1 MLRDILIYLG
11 AAVIAVPLFKRLG
24 LGAVLGYLVAGILIG
39 PSVLKLVDDP
49 EAVLRI
55 AEFGVVL
62 LLFLVGL
69 ELNPKK
75 LWEMRVSIFGMG
87 AMQVFLTGAA
97 VAGALLL
104 WGLDWKTALVIG
116 IAALQSS
123 TSVALAIMSE
133 RNLTPTP
140 GGRSALSVALFQDIM
155 VIPILLLLAAIAP
168 AKAQGGHAP
177 FNMWLGIAL
186 IASFVVIARFAMR
199 PALRYIANTGL
210 KEVFIAFALLLVLG
224 AAVAAE
230 SVGFSMA
237 LGTFLA
243 GVLLAESEYRH
254 ELNLDIEPF
263 KGLLLGLFFIAVGM
277 SVQLNLF
284 VDKPALV
291 FGGALALVL
300 LKMLVL
306 WATAA
311 TFKLRG
317 QDSFVFAILL
327 SQVGEF
333 AFVIITASLANGLLP
348 KETADILN
356 AIVAASIL
364 TTPFLFMA
372 YTKFVMPRV
381 NRQADRAADTI
392 DERNTV
398 IVAGFGRVGQVLTRL
413 LQARGYSAT
422 LIDHDPSQIDLVRG
436 FGWKAYY
443 GDVSRLDVL
452 ESAGI
457 ADAKLLILATDDME
471 ATKETT
477 KLVQARYPHIKL
489 LARVR
494 NRTDAFDMV
503 ELGVDFERET
513 FRSAVHLGEKALIAL
528 GESQHQAARAAHAF
542 IEHDETM
549 LIKGAAARND
559 RKTLIDLANRGRA
572 DLAQLL
578 AREHEEQEHERARQ
592 SPAQPV
598 TAAPRAAQ

>member
-1 MLRDILIYLG
+1 MLRDILIYLC

-39 PSVLKLVDDP
+39 PSVAGLIADP
-49 EAVLRI
+49 ESVLRI
-55 AEFGVVL
+55 AELGVVL

-75 LWEMRVSIFGMG
+75 LWDMRVSIFGMG
-87 AMQVFLTGAA
+87 AMQVFLTASA

-104 WGLDWKTALVIG
+104 WGLDWRTALVIG

-133 RNLTPTP
+133 RNLMPTP
-140 GGRSALSVALFQDIM
+140 GGKSALSVALFQDIM

-168 AKAQGGHAP
+168 AKTDAGHAP
-177 FNMWLGIAL
+177 FNIWLGIAL
-186 IASFVVIARFAMR
+186 IAGFVVIARFAMR
-199 PALRYIANTGL
+199 PLLRYIAGTGL

-224 AAVAAE
+224 SAVAAE

-284 VDKPALV
+284 VDKPLLV
-291 FGGALALVL
+291 LGGALALVL

-306 WATAA
+306 WLTAI
-311 TFKLRG
+311 TFKLCG
-317 QDSFVFAILL
+317 QDSLVFAILL

-333 AFVIITASLANGLLP
+333 AFVIITASQGNGLLP
-348 KETADILN
+348 KPTADILN

-372 YTKFVMPRV
+372 YSKFIVPRV
-381 NRQADRAADTI
+381 NRVANREADSI
-392 DERNTV
+392 EERNTV
-398 IVAGFGRVGQVLTRL
+398 IVAGFGRVGQVLARL
-413 LQARGYSAT
+413 LQARGHTVT
-422 LIDHDPSQIDLVRG
+422 LIDHDPNQIDLVRR

-452 ESAGI
+452 EAAGI
-457 ADAKLLILATDDME
+457 SEAKLLILATDDMD
-471 ATKETT
+471 ATRETA
-477 KLVQARYPHIKL
+477 KLVKERYANVKM

-503 ELGVDFERET
+503 EMGIDFERET
-513 FRSAVHLGEKALIAL
+513 FRSAVRLGEKALISL
-528 GESQHQAARAAHAF
+528 GEPQHQAARVAHAF
-542 IEHDETM
+542 IEHDESM

-559 RKTLIDLANRGRA
+559 QKQLIDIANRGRA
-572 DLAQLL
+572 DLAALL
-578 AREHEEQEHERARQ
+578 TGEQSEAAGANA
-592 SPAQPV
+592 PQPQQQ
-598 TAAPRAAQ
+598 AAAQ

>member
-1 MLRDILIYLG
+1 MLRDILIYLA

-24 LGAVLGYLVAGILIG
+24 LGAVLGYLVAGIVIG
-39 PSVLKLVDDP
+39 PSVLKLIADP
-49 EAVLRI
+49 QSVLRI

-87 AMQVFLTGAA
+87 AMQVFLTAGA
-97 VAGALLL
+97 VTGALLL

-133 RNLTPTP
+133 RNLSATP

-168 AKAQGGHAP
+168 AKADAAGHGP
-177 FNMWLGIAL
+177 FNLWMAIGFIAL
-186 IASFVVIARFAMR
+186 CVLLARVAMR
-199 PALRYIANTGL
+199 PLMRFIANTGL

-254 ELNLDIEPF
+254 ELNLDIDPF

-284 VDKPALV
+284 VQQPLLIL
-291 FGGALALVL
+291 GGALALVL

-306 WATAA
+306 WGTAA
-311 TFKLRG
+311 TFKLCG
-317 QDSFVFAILL
+317 QDSFVFSLLL

-348 KETADILN
+348 QHTANILN
-356 AIVAASIL
+356 AMVAASIL

-381 NRQADRAADTI
+381 NRQANRQADVI
-392 DERNTV
+392 DERNPV
-398 IVAGFGRVGQVLTRL
+398 VVAGFGRVGQVIARM
-413 LQARGYSAT
+413 LQARGHAVT
-422 LIDHDPSQIDLVRG
+422 LIDHDPNQIDLVRRFG
-436 FGWKAYY
+436 FKAYY
-443 GDVSRLDVL
+443 GDVSRLNVL
-452 ESAGI
+452 EAAGV
-457 ADAKLLILATDDME
+457 AQAKLLILATDDME
-471 ATKETT
+471 ATRETAVLIA
-477 KLVQARYPHIKL
+477 KRYPHVKL

-494 NRTDAFDMV
+494 SRTDAFEMV
-503 ELGVDFERET
+503 ELGVPFERET
-513 FRSAVHLGEKALIAL
+513 FRSAVHLGEKALVAL
-528 GESQHQAARAAHAF
+528 GEPQHQAARAAHAF
-542 IEHDETM
+542 IEHDEQM
-549 LIKGAAARND
+549 LIKGAAARD
-559 RKTLIDLANRGRA
+559 DDQQLVAIAHRGRE

-578 AREHEEQEHERARQ
+578 AREQQEEQQARTG
-592 SPAQPV
+592 ATQPV
-598 TAAPRAAQ
+598 KTEMAAQ

>member
-1 MLRDILIYLG
+1 MLHDILIYLT

-39 PSVLKLVDDP
+39 PSVLKLIADP
-49 EAVLRI
+49 QSVLRI

-87 AMQVFLTGAA
+87 GMQVFLTAGA
-97 VAGALLL
+97 VTGALLL

-123 TSVALAIMSE
+123 TSMALAIMQE
-133 RNLTPTP
+133 RNLMPTL

-168 AKAQGGHAP
+168 AKADVGGHGP
-177 FNMWLGIAL
+177 FNLWMGIGFIAL
-186 IASFVVIARFAMR
+186 CVIIARVAMR
-199 PALRYIANTGL
+199 PLMRFIANTGL

-284 VDKPALV
+284 VEQPALIV
-291 FGGALALVL
+291 GGALALVL

-306 WATAA
+306 WSAAA
-311 TFKLRG
+311 TFKLCG
-317 QDSFVFAILL
+317 QDSFVFSILL

-348 KETADILN
+348 KQTADILN
-356 AIVAASIL
+356 AMVAASIL

-381 NRQADRAADTI
+381 NQKANRAADVI
-392 DERNTV
+392 GERNPV
-398 IVAGFGRVGQVLTRL
+398 VVAGFGRVGQVVARM
-413 LQARGYSAT
+413 LQARNHGVT
-422 LIDHDPSQIDLVRG
+422 LIDHDPNQIDLVRRFG
-436 FGWKAYY
+436 FKAYY

-452 ESAGI
+452 EAAGV
-457 ADAKLLILATDDME
+457 AQAKLLILATDDME
-471 ATKETT
+471 ATRETAQ
-477 KLVQARYPHIKL
+477 LMAARYPHVKL

-494 NRTDAFDMV
+494 SRTDAFEMV
-503 ELGVDFERET
+503 ELGVPFERET
-513 FRSAVHLGEKALIAL
+513 FRSAVHLGEKALMAL
-528 GESQHQAARAAHAF
+528 GETQHQVARAAHAF
-542 IEHDETM
+542 IEHDEKM
-549 LIKGAAARND
+549 LIKSAPARND
-559 RKTLIDLANRGRA
+559 DNQLVALAHRGRA

-578 AREHEEQEHERARQ
+578 SNEKEEQQEEKAAHVSTPRVAT
-592 SPAQPV
+592 SV
-598 TAAPRAAQ
+598 TQ

>member
-1 MLRDILIYLG
+1 MLRDILIYLM

-39 PSVLKLVDDP
+39 PSVLRLIADP
-49 EAVLRI
+49 QSVLRI

-75 LWEMRVSIFGMG
+75 LWDMRVSIFGMG
-87 AMQVFLTGAA
+87 AMQVFLTASA

-133 RNLTPTP
+133 RNLLPTP
-140 GGRSALSVALFQDIM
+140 GGKSALSVSLFQDIM

-168 AKAQGGHAP
+168 AKTDAGHAP
-177 FNMWLGIAL
+177 FNIWMGIAL

-199 PALRYIANTGL
+199 PLLRFIANTGL

-224 AAVAAE
+224 SAVAAE

-284 VDKPALV
+284 VEKPLLV
-291 FGGALALVL
+291 LGGALALVL

-306 WATAA
+306 WLTAI
-311 TFKLRG
+311 TFKLCG
-317 QDSFVFAILL
+317 QDSLVFAILL

-333 AFVIITASLANGLLP
+333 AFVIITASQGNGLLP
-348 KETADILN
+348 KPTADILN
-356 AIVAASIL
+356 AMVAASIL

-372 YTKFVMPRV
+372 YSKFIVPRV
-381 NRQADRAADTI
+381 NRAANRQADVI
-392 DERNTV
+392 EERNAV

-413 LQARGYSAT
+413 LQARGHLVT
-422 LIDHDPSQIDLVRG
+422 VIDHDPNQIDLVRR

-452 ESAGI
+452 EAAGI
-457 ADAKLLILATDDME
+457 REARLLILATDDMD
-471 ATKETT
+471 ATRETA
-477 KLVQARYPHIKL
+477 KLVKERYPHVML

-503 ELGVDFERET
+503 EMGVDFERET
-513 FRSAVHLGEKALIAL
+513 FRSAVRLGEKALMSL
-528 GESQHQAARAAHAF
+528 GEPHHQAARAAHAF
-542 IEHDETM
+542 IEHDEEM
-549 LIKGAAARND
+549 LVKGAAARND
-559 RKTLIDLANRGRA
+559 QKQLIDLANRGRA

-578 AREHEEQEHERARQ
+578 AREQGQTASADAGRPQEQA
-592 SPAQPV
+592 
-598 TAAPRAAQ
+598 AAQ

>member
-1 MLRDILIYLG
+1 MLRDILIYLA
-11 AAVIAVPLFKRLG
+11 AAVVAVPLFKRLG
-24 LGAVLGYLVAGILIG
+24 LGSVLGYLVAGIIIG
-39 PSVLKLVDDP
+39 PSVLKLITDP
-49 EAVLRI
+49 ESVLRI

-75 LWEMRVSIFGMG
+75 LWDMRVSIFGMG
-87 AMQVFLTGAA
+87 AMQVFLTAA
-97 VAGALLL
+97 LVAGALLL
-104 WGLDWKTALVIG
+104 WGLDWKTALVVG

-123 TSVALAIMSE
+123 TSVALAIMGE
-133 RNLTPTP
+133 RNLLPTA
-140 GGRSALSVALFQDIM
+140 GGRSTLSVSLFQDIM

-168 AKAQGGHAP
+168 AKADAAGHAP

-199 PALRYIANTGL
+199 PLLRFIANTGL

-277 SVQLNLF
+277 SVELGLF
-284 VDKPALV
+284 VTQPLLIV
-291 FGGALALVL
+291 GGAIALVL
-300 LKMLVL
+300 LKMAVLYLV
-306 WATAA
+306 ARS
-311 TFKLRG
+311 FKLCG
-317 QDSFVFAILL
+317 QDGFTFAILL

-333 AFVIITASLANGLLP
+333 AFVIITASQGNGLLP
-348 KETADILN
+348 KETANILN

-372 YTKFVMPRV
+372 YSKFVMPRL
-381 NRQADRAADTI
+381 NRQANREADVI
-392 DERNTV
+392 EERNPV
-398 IVAGFGRVGQVLTRL
+398 VVAGFGRVGQVLARM
-413 LQARGYSAT
+413 LQARGHGVT
-422 LIDHDPSQIDLVRG
+422 LIDHDPNQIDLVRRFG
-436 FGWKAYY
+436 FKAYY

-452 ESAGI
+452 EAAGV
-457 ADAKLLILATDDME
+457 ADAKLLILATDDMD
-471 ATKETT
+471 ATRETA
-477 KLVQARYPHIKL
+477 KLMQERYPNLKL

-503 ELGVDFERET
+503 ELGVEFERET
-513 FRSAVHLGEKALIAL
+513 FRGAVHLGEKALVAL
-528 GESQHQAARAAHAF
+528 GEPQHQAARAAHAF
-542 IEHDETM
+542 IEHDEQM

-559 RKTLIDLANRGRA
+559 QKQLIDLANRGRA

-578 AREHEEQEHERARQ
+578 TGEQSDASASAAHA
-592 SPAQPV
+592 PV
-598 TAAPRAAQ
+598 QQQAAAQ